1 MAFVVS
7 FLALVRIGDTQSCGN
22 SEVSDA
28 CAWATTTN
36 GKMYSFNLVS
46 PTKGYPHGILSEDG
60 FYKISAKSK
69 DGETNYWFQLC
80 EHMKFNF
87 NPPLCEN
94 CEGCGGLGHCGETC
108 SALVSSS
115 YPGYSLCTTLGYPE
129 SIYYSLINQD
139 KPEQGV
145 RVNMTTCNKS
155 KPNCSFSVLVYCSH
169 SGFEPPKT
177 AMNGTSGECNL
188 ETALKHPAGCPVVTN
203 MSKKGW
209 GWFGSL
215 LFMLLLIFVVYVAVG
230 IGYRVTVLG
239 ASGFEAIPNLDTWR
253 ALPSKIQLLVEYP
266 ISPCMRVYYGF
277 TENSYSRMST

>member
-155 KPNCSFSVLVYCSH
+155 KPNCSF
-169 SGFEPPKT
+169 
-177 AMNGTSGECNL
+177 
-188 ETALKHPAGCPVVTN
+188 
-203 MSKKGW
+203 
-209 GWFGSL
+209 
-215 LFMLLLIFVVYVAVG
+215 
-230 IGYRVTVLG
+230 
-239 ASGFEAIPNLDTWR
+239 
-253 ALPSKIQLLVEYP
+253 
-266 ISPCMRVYYGF
+266 
-277 TENSYSRMST
+277 